1 MKVLEIICWIE
12 VSKDFSPLENG
23 KLGGNRRKGMLLLK
37 GYLIGQRKKR
47 NIKYV
52 NLLINKF
59 RKSILIKNRETKYLN
74 LIKVNW

>member
-1 MKVLEIICWIE
+1 
-12 VSKDFSPLENG
+12 
-23 KLGGNRRKGMLLLK
+23 MLLLK